1 MLLINQNNKCLDKSV
16 SAMFLLKLE
25 TELEETIKSGKAFQ
39 ILMTR
44 FKKKFLSRSEA
55 TWILANLSE
64 LPRVEAY
71 NCLLKKQEESISTL
85 QTVKIYDD

>member
-1 MLLINQNNKCLDKSV
+1 MPALKGLLLYKHIIMLLINQNNKCLDKSV

-44 FKKKFLSRSEA
+44 FVRSFYPV
-55 TWILANLSE
+55 LKQHE
-64 LPRVEAY
+64 L
-71 NCLLKKQEESISTL
+71 
-85 QTVKIYDD
+85 